1 MLRAHLIFPMND
13 GNQMNTGEPIHLP
26 KFLDELS
33 NAFSVELSEVSIDG
47 GKRKLSVTHQ
57 ILRGLRAVRDMIQM
71 LILETQEEQV
81 SDRDV
86 VRRIHALRVPIA
98 VYEVLA
104 TVGDA
109 LGSEALSRIASSQAF
124 AVLERQE
131 KILPQAHC
139 KMDGAKFLHQQVVNR
154 VVKHTAR
161 QDPAHKDLL
170 VNLEKKVD
178 EAFGADFA
186 GLSELVYFLLDGDIR
201 TAEEIIISQTRRRRK
216 YPEESAEQSENFGR
230 HFMGFLGM
238 YADVSEYVLERSVHS
253 TLTPAHVMNVLKTI
267 LQDPCLRQ
275 FIEITD
281 NSTQNLYS
289 VLQAALSSA
298 DLQKNPWVHA
308 DLSRTP
314 FAVQQLGTTMERSVP
329 RQALGPVL
337 VELNDHERFVH
348 IREAQVLIADYHR
361 LKEDA
366 AASPK
371 LRTRL
376 FDVMGKLDM
385 PISLSDEERNQEPL
399 EHLLFAIE
407 RKVEMYEN
415 PMEATETEEGQALPE
430 HVILRLIDVERVI
443 THQKLQPEVNSL
455 LKTIRRFDSQIR
467 SPLLVRS
474 LQILLRNES
483 PSMDVPML
491 SSGKNRSLREQLLQ
505 LAKNKYED
513 EIFIDGPIRLAH
525 KYAHPALPLFTPRD
539 AEMLACSP
547 EQLARNFNTAA
558 IGPERGMLIEAGK
571 KFVEVH
577 GYRNSAN
584 FTERAIRAYLDI
596 DRQTDNYNVTLHPG
610 ATEAFRAFVL
620 QCVPQWQAGDFAMI
634 SSQEYG
640 HMTDVLRLAMSD
652 DDGKKA
658 HVRAIHLNDRSTGKS
673 KNAEQLFA
681 EFQRNFDPQHTKI
694 VILSEVTRFGDRPC
708 AIDYAQ
714 KAHEELATFIAS
726 VRALAPDIPIVIDGC
741 QAIGRTLAFPMS
753 KCAPDAYIGSG
764 SKALGVGTS
773 AFMVTSKS
781 LPMGKPFE
789 HEPSTLP
796 LPNLVAMGISL
807 DQLHRNH
814 DFMRFEGNLG
824 ASKGQ
829 QQEKR
834 IRDQMAHLT
843 SHAIRAATKH
853 ADRVM
858 QRLNK
863 GEIQA
868 WQQVNQTGF
877 SLEECMQCRTVY
889 PVHRDAYNYVGIMVI
904 NFPNMS
910 AQQMAAFLRKDSG
923 IETLPCLDKSL
934 GLRLSFHYLHE
945 MSHIDALFEAIADAH
960 VKKLRERL
968 LRPKPEMKA
977 EFDMPPG

>member
-1 MLRAHLIFPMND
+1 MND

-33 NAFSVELSEVSIDG
+33 SAFDVEIGGMNIDG
-47 GKRKLSVTHQ
+47 GNRKLSVTHQ
-57 ILRGLRAVRDMIQM
+57 ILKGLRSIREMIQT
-71 LILETQEEQV
+71 LIVSTQEEQV
-81 SDRDV
+81 SESDV
-86 VRRIHALRVPIA
+86 VSRIHALRVPIA

-104 TVGDA
+104 GIGDT
-109 LGSEALSRIASSQAF
+109 LGSEGLKNIASSQSH
-124 AVLERQE
+124 AVLRRQNE
-131 KILPQAHC
+131 LLPLARC
-139 KMDGAKFLHQQVVNR
+139 KMNGAKFLEQQVINR
-154 VVKHTAR
+154 VVKHAPKP
-161 QDPAHKDLL
+161 DPAPKDLL
-170 VNLEKKVD
+170 VILEKKVD
-178 EAFGADFA
+178 EAFGPEYA
-186 GLSELVYFLLDGDIR
+186 GLSELIYFLLDGDIR

-216 YPEESAEQSENFGR
+216 YPGESKEQENFGQ

-238 YADVSEYVLERSVHS
+238 YGDVSAYVLERSVHK
-253 TLTPAHVMNVLKTI
+253 TLTPAHIMNVLKTM

-275 FIEITD
+275 FTEITD
-281 NSTQNLYS
+281 HSTQNLYS
-289 VLQAALSSA
+289 VLQSALSSP
-298 DLQKNPWVHA
+298 DSQKNPWVHA

-376 FDVMGKLDM
+376 FDVMSKLDM
-385 PISLSDEERNQEPL
+385 PISVSDDERKREPL

-443 THQKLQPEVNSL
+443 SHQKLQPEVHSL
-455 LKTIRRFDSQIR
+455 LKTIRRFDSHIR

-474 LQILLRNES
+474 LQILLRSDS
-483 PSMDVPML
+483 PAMDVPMV
-491 SSGKNRSLREQLLQ
+491 SDGKNRSLREQLLQ
-505 LAKNKYED
+505 LAKNNRYED
-513 EIFIDGPIRLAH
+513 EIFMNGPIHLAH
-525 KYAHPALPLFTPRD
+525 KYAHPPLPLLNPRD
-539 AEMLACSP
+539 AEMLACTP
-547 EQLARNFNTAA
+547 EQLSRNFNTAA
-558 IGPERGMLIEAGK
+558 IGPERGMLIAAGK
-571 KFVEVH
+571 KFAEAH
-577 GYRNSAN
+577 GYRISAN
-584 FTERAIRAYLDI
+584 FTERAIRSYLGI
-596 DRQTDNYNVTLHPG
+596 HAQPNNFNVSLHPG

-620 QCVPQWQAGDFAMI
+620 QCVPQWQPGDFAMI

-652 DDGKKA
+652 DDEQKT

-673 KNAEQLFA
+673 KNAEQLFS
-681 EFQRNFDPQHTKI
+681 EFERNFDPQHTKI

-708 AIDYAQ
+708 AMGDTERSHI
-714 KAHEELATFIAS
+714 ELAKFIAA
-726 VRALAPDIPIVIDGC
+726 VRGMAPDIPIVIDGC
-741 QAIGRTLAFPMS
+741 QAIGRSKAFPMNV
-753 KCAPDAYIGSG
+753 CAPDAYIGSG

-814 DFMRFEGNLG
+814 DFTRFEGNLG
-824 ASKGQ
+824 VNRGQ

-834 IRDQMAHLT
+834 IRDQMTYLT
-843 SHAIRAATKH
+843 SHAIRAANKH

-868 WQQVNQTGF
+868 WEEANTTGLSF
-877 SLEECMQCRTVY
+877 EECMQCRTMY
-889 PVHRDAYNYVGIMVI
+889 PVHRDAYNYVGITVI

-910 AQQMAAFLRKDSG
+910 SQQMAAFLRKDSG

-945 MSHIDALFEAIADAH
+945 TSHIDALFEAIADAH
-960 VKKLRERL
+960 VKKLRERF
-968 LRPKPEMKA
+968 LRPRLEMKV